1 MILPNEVIL
10 LAAVLFGL
18 LFLFYQ
24 VSRRRRERL
33 LGSVQVAAV
42 EDVFSQFL
50 ENSRTLYVY
59 LPPRYNER
67 PERTY
72 PVLYLNDGQDREQL
86 KLHETLATLYDR
98 RLIEPIIVV
107 AVPTNEERLQEY
119 GTAAAPNAQELGEK
133 AGLYGRFLTEE
144 VTPLINKQYR
154 TKTGVEETAIA
165 GASLGGLSAFDI
177 AWNHPDLFG
186 TVGVF
191 SGSFWWRAAEDETV
205 VPPGELIMHSIVRQ
219 EPQRPPL
226 RIWLE
231 AATRDETADRD
242 NNGVIDAIQ
251 DTLEL
256 IEALGSVGYRK
267 GEDVVYVEVT
277 GGRHNYETWSKI
289 LPDFLKWAFPGRRP

>member
-1 MILPNEVIL
+1 MSLVNEVVL
-10 LAAVLFGL
+10 FTAVLLGL
-18 LFLFYQ
+18 FFFLYRLN
-24 VSRRRRERL
+24 RRRQARL
-33 LGSVQVAAV
+33 LDTVQVVTIEGVAS
-42 EDVFSQFL
+42 EFL
-50 ENSRTLYVY
+50 QNSRNLYIY
-59 LPPRYNER
+59 LPPGYDES
-67 PERTY
+67 EGDY

-86 KLHETLATLYDR
+86 KLHETLARLFDR

-119 GTAAAPNAQELGEK
+119 GTAASPNAQELGEK

-191 SGSFWWRAAEDETV
+191 SGSFWWRAAEDETA

>member
-1 MILPNEVIL
+1 
-10 LAAVLFGL
+10 
-18 LFLFYQ
+18 
-24 VSRRRRERL
+24 
-33 LGSVQVAAV
+33 
-42 EDVFSQFL
+42 
-50 ENSRTLYVY
+50 
-59 LPPRYNER
+59 
-67 PERTY
+67 
-72 PVLYLNDGQDREQL
+72 
-86 KLHETLATLYDR
+86 
-98 RLIEPIIVV
+98 
-107 AVPTNEERLQEY
+107 
-119 GTAAAPNAQELGEK
+119 LGEK

-191 SGSFWWRAAEDETV
+191 SGSFWWRAAEDETA